1 MKTRIQTPETKEKIS
16 NSQRLRFAR
25 YKRALK
31 ESELGKLEQIEATEE
46 DSLDE
51 NEKLLELRFQ
61 VQDVFQVLVDALFSL
76 FKFQL
81 RMNQKELKFIE
92 IMDKVDINSI
102 VDKTFK
108 DYLNKNIVKD
118 GND

>member
-16 NSQRLRFAR
+16 NSQRLRFAK

-31 ESELGKLEQIEATEE
+31 ENELGRLGQKNEVDL
-46 DSLDE
+46 DSLE
-51 NEKLLELRFQ
+51 GNEKLLELRFH
-61 VQDVFQVLVDALFSL
+61 VQDMFQVLVDAIFAL

-81 RMNQKELKFIE
+81 KMNQKELKFIE

-118 GND
+118 END

>member
-16 NSQRLRFAR
+16 NSQRLRFAK

-31 ESELGKLEQIEATEE
+31 ESELGKLGKTEAKEE
-46 DSLDE
+46 ALDE

-61 VQDVFQVLVDALFSL
+61 VQDMFQVLVDAIFAL

-81 RMNQKELKFIE
+81 KMNQKELKFIE

-118 GND
+118 END